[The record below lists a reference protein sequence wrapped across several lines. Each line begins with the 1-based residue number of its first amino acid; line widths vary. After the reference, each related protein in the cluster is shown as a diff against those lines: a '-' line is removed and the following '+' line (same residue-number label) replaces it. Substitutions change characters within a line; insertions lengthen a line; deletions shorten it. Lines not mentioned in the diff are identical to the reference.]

1 MKLRLKSNTN
11 NMSRELTVIALDK
24 MSDSKLSNYILS
36 QIEDWPVK
44 LTKGEKDALYTTMW
58 NSVVTMKLKQMS
70 QAERD
75 EYYAQKRLEAKI
87 EQEVKTQVKER
98 KNRLKTHH
106 LYV

>member
-1 MKLRLKSNTN
+1 
-11 NMSRELTVIALDK
+11 MSRELTVISLDK

-70 QAERD
+70 QSERD